1 MAWDQESQYQERP
14 PYNREDSGECSDCQE
29 CNCSNDERCSDCNS
43 CCAPSRETQRA
54 CSHQHQSVPAG
65 GNQPMNKVI
74 AALYEK
80 TADAVLVTKYYG
92 HEIRDNDV
100 QLVQLEVD
108 GVAEALLAKAQAKQ
122 DEEDARKNVV
132 SARITE

>member
-1 MAWDQESQYQERP
+1 
-14 PYNREDSGECSDCQE
+14 
-29 CNCSNDERCSDCNS
+29 
-43 CCAPSRETQRA
+43 
-54 CSHQHQSVPAG
+54 
-65 GNQPMNKVI
+65 MNKVI